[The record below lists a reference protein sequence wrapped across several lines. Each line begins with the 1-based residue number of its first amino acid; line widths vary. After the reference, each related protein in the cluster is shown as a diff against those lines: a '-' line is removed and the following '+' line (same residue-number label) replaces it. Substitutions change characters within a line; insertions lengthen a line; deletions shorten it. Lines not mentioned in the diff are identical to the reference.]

1 MKHETIIKILCQ
13 PKDLEAFKELLPTG
27 TFVKA
32 VLNDPDWGFTGSGE
46 NYVVYL
52 DDSSGFFTMSV
63 MFWLGTLVGESRNK

>member
-1 MKHETIIKILCQ
+1 MKQETIIKILCR

-32 VLNDPDWGFTGSGE
+32 VLNDTDWGFTGSGE

-52 DDSSGFFTMSV
+52 DNSSGFFTMSV